1 MEKILGLDLGTT
13 SIGWAYV
20 HEAKEGTDE
29 KSSII
34 RTGVRVIPL
43 STDEQQ
49 DFKKGNTI
57 TINAD
62 RTLKRGMRRNLQRYK
77 QRRAAIIE
85 ILTKIGFI
93 NKNTTLSEDG
103 KTTHSTYELRAK
115 APSEKLSN
123 EDFSRVLLMIN
134 KKRGYKSSRKA
145 NNQEDGQLIDGM
157 AIAKRLHNE
166 KLTPGQLSY
175 SLLKDGKKLLPDY
188 YRSDLQMEFDRIW
201 NFQKQFYPDNLT
213 EKHKEALN
221 GLNKTTTGQYF
232 EKTISTER
240 AENKGKEK
248 KLQEYEWRSKAMR
261 KQLSLPEIAY
271 TLTEI
276 NNQINQSS
284 GYLGAISDRS
294 KELYFNNLTVGQF
307 QYNQLKCDPHTS
319 LKNQVFYRQDY
330 MDEFDAIWQQ
340 QSKHYPELTETVRNE
355 LRDVSIFYQRR
366 LKSQKGLINI
376 CEFESVERNVTIDGI
391 VKQKLIGPRV
401 APKSSPIFQQAKVW
415 QNINAIIVSQQA
427 DEKEKYSLEEETK
440 ELLFAELNIV
450 DSWSEK
456 QFLNWLFKD
465 SKNKAKDWKVNFEKL
480 EGNRTQST
488 LFSVYRKIADLEGY
502 AGIDYKKPS
511 KEVLGA
517 LKICFREI
525 GIDSNLFDIDFELKG
540 DDFSKQSAYQLWH
553 LLYSYEDDSSPTG
566 NESLIRKLQVN
577 FGFKKEHAQLLATV
591 TFQQD
596 YGNLSVR
603 ALRKIYPYLEE
614 GKMYDEACDL
624 AGYNH
629 SHSITS
635 EENKN
640 RELQDRLEILKKNS
654 LRNPVVEKILNQ
666 MINVVNAI
674 LDDPEMGRPDEIRVE
689 LARELKKTAKQRK
702 EMTQAIGKSTSEHIT
717 FREKIKKEFGLP
729 YVSRKDLIKY
739 KLYLEL
745 KAVGFKTLYSG
756 TYIKP
761 EELFTNKFDVEHII
775 PQSVLFDDSFSNKT
789 LELRDYN
796 LEKGNETAFDYCE
809 RKGWSEDFNIR
820 VQDVFTQKGIR
831 YGKLKKLL
839 MPKSDV
845 PDGFLNRDLGNSA
858 YIAKKAAQ
866 ILKNIVYDVHATSGS
881 ITAKLRSDWELINV
895 LQELTWDKYRTLGL
909 TYYDYNKDGKAL
921 PRIKDWT
928 KRNDHRHHAMDAI
941 TVAFTKPAFVQYL
954 NNMNADSEK
963 NPIIYGIKEKYT
975 YRDTEGGRKFKKP
988 FDNIREEAKKQLA
1001 FILVSHKAKNKVVSL
1016 NKNKIKI
1023 KGKGKHKTKIELT
1036 PRGQL
1041 HKETIYGK
1049 SQFYEVNEEKIS
1061 AKFDKQKIAT
1071 VTKPVF
1077 RKALL
1082 ERLEAF
1088 DNDPKKAFSGKNS
1101 LTKNPIFINGSD
1113 ENVPDKVKTQTLQ
1126 SQFTIRKEITPDLKV
1141 DKVVDEGVKRIL
1153 ENRLKEFSGKPK
1165 EAFANLDEN
1174 PIWLNEEK
1182 GIKIKRATITGVS
1195 NAEPLHY
1202 AKDLNGN
1209 KVFDKEEKEIPVDY
1223 VSTGNNHHVAIY
1235 RDDKGNLQE
1244 EVVSF
1249 YEAVIR
1255 KNLGQP
1261 IIKKNHEKEW
1271 TFLFTMKQNEMFIF
1285 PKDDFNPEEID
1296 LLDANNKSVI
1306 GLNLFRVQ
1314 KISTKNYVFNH
1325 HLETEAVGA
1334 DTFKNKKEL
1343 SDVTYRFYQSEKYLD
1358 GAVKVRL
1365 NHLGNIVH
1373 IGEY

>member
-1 MEKILGLDLGTT
+1 MKRILGLDLGTT
-13 SIGWAYV
+13 SIGWAFV
-20 HEAKEGTDE
+20 NEADNDDE
-29 KSSII
+29 ESSII
-34 RTGVRVIPL
+34 GIGVRVMPL

-77 QRRAAIIE
+77 QRRKAVIE

-93 NKNTTLSEDG
+93 NLHTTLSEDE
-103 KTTHSTYELRAK
+103 KAMHSTYELRAK
-115 APSEKLSN
+115 APSEKLSK
-123 EDFSRVLLMIN
+123 EDFARVILMIN

-175 SLLKDGKKLLPDY
+175 NLLKEGRKLLPDY
-188 YRSDLQMEFDRIW
+188 YRSDLQNEFAEIW
-201 NFQKQFYPDNLT
+201 NFQKQFYPDSLT
-213 EKHKEALN
+213 EKHKEALR
-221 GLNKTTTGQYF
+221 GLNKTITGQYF
-232 EKTISTER
+232 EKTIGTER

-248 KLQEYEWRSKAMR
+248 KLREYEWRSKALTE
-261 KQLSLPEIAY
+261 QLPLEQIAY
-271 TLTEI
+271 ILTEI

-294 KELYFNNLTVGQF
+294 KELFFNNLTVDQF
-307 QYNQLKCDPHTS
+307 QYNQLKANPHTS

-330 MDEFDAIWQQ
+330 MDEFDVIWKQQ
-340 QSKHYPELTETVRNE
+340 TKHYPELTETVRKE

-376 CEFESVERNVTIDGI
+376 CEFEGIERNVTIDGI
-391 VKQKLIGPRV
+391 VKKKLVGPRV
-401 APKSSPIFQQAKVW
+401 APKSSPVFQQAKVW
-415 QNINAIIVSQQA
+415 QNINAIKLTN
-427 DEKEKYSLEEETK
+427 EKSKEETFLD
-440 ELLFAELNIV
+440 EDLRESLFEVLNV
-450 DSWSEK
+450 NEEWTEK
-456 QFLNWLFKD
+456 QFLSWLANNSDLKG
-465 SKNKAKDWKVNFEKL
+465 KDWKVNFDKL
-480 EGNRTQST
+480 PGNRTQAA
-488 LFSVYRKIADLEGY
+488 FFVAYEKIAQQEGW
-502 AGIDYKKPS
+502 DTLDFKNPNRS
-511 KEVLGA
+511 LVED

-525 GIDSNLFDIDFELKG
+525 GIESNLFDIDFELKG
-540 DDFSKQSAYQLWH
+540 DDFSKQAAYQLWH

-566 NESLIRKLQVN
+566 TESLIQKLQDN
-577 FGFKKEHAQLLATV
+577 YGFKKEHAQLLATV

-603 ALRKIYPYLEE
+603 ALRKIYPFLEE
-614 GKMYDEACDL
+614 GKMYNEACEL

-635 EENKN
+635 EENEN
-640 RELQDRLEILKKNS
+640 RQLQDRLEILKKNS

-666 MINVVNAI
+666 MINMVNAI
-674 LDDPEMGRPDEIRVE
+674 LEDPHMGRPDEIRVE

-702 EMTQAIGKSTSEHIT
+702 EMTQAIGKATADHIA

-745 KAVGFKTLYSG
+745 KSVGFKTLYSG

-789 LELRDYN
+789 LELRDVN
-796 LEKGNETAFDYCE
+796 LEKGNETAFDYCG
-809 RKGWSEDFNIR
+809 RKGWFEDFNSR

-839 MPKSDV
+839 MSKSDI
-845 PDGFLNRDLGNSA
+845 PEGFLNRDLGNSA
-858 YIAKKAAQ
+858 YIAKKAFA
-866 ILKNIVYDVHATSGS
+866 ILQPITRKVGATSGS

-895 LQELTWDKYRTLGL
+895 LQELNWDKYKALGL
-909 TYYDYNKDGKAL
+909 TYYDYNKNGKAL

-941 TVAFTKPAFVQYL
+941 TVAFTKPEFVNYL
-954 NNMNADSEK
+954 NNMNAKSEK
-963 NPIIYGIKEKYT
+963 SGEIYGIEKKYT
-975 YRDTEGGRKFKKP
+975 YREGEGGRKFKKP
-988 FDNIREEAKKQLA
+988 FEDIREEAKKHLSA
-1001 FILVSHKAKNKVVSL
+1001 ILVSHKAKNKVVTL
-1016 NKNKIKI
+1016 NKNKIRI
-1023 KGKGKHKTKIELT
+1023 KGKGKYKIKTELT

-1041 HKETIYGK
+1041 HKETIYGQSHYYK
-1049 SQFYEVNEEKIS
+1049 VKEEKIN
-1061 AKFDKQKIAT
+1061 AKFDAQKIAE
-1071 VTKPVF
+1071 VTKPAY
-1077 RKALL
+1077 REALL
-1082 ERLEAF
+1082 KRLYAF

-1101 LTKNPIFINGSD
+1101 LIKNPIFINGPD
-1113 ENVPDKVKTQTLQ
+1113 ENVPDKIKTQTLQ

-1153 ENRLKEFSGKPK
+1153 QERLGEFNGKPK

-1174 PIWLNEEK
+1174 PIWLNKVK
-1182 GIKIKRATITGVS
+1182 GISIKRVTITGVS

-1209 KVFDKEEKEIPVDY
+1209 KIFDSEKKEIPTDY

-1235 RDDKGNLQE
+1235 RDDKGSLQE

-1255 KNLGQP
+1255 KNLDQP
-1261 IIKKNHEKEW
+1261 IIKKNHEKGW
-1271 TFLFTMKQNEMFIF
+1271 TFLFTMKQNEMFVF

-1296 LLDANNKSVI
+1296 LLDANNQSVI
-1306 GLNLFRVQ
+1306 SKNLFRVQ

-1343 SDVTYRFYQSEKYLD
+1343 SSITYQFIRTEKYLE
-1358 GAVKVRL
+1358 GVVKVRL

-1373 IGEY
+1373 VGEY

>member
-1 MEKILGLDLGTT
+1 MKRILGLDLGTT
-13 SIGWAYV
+13 SIGWAFV
-20 HEAKEGTDE
+20 NEAENDKET
-29 KSSII
+29 SSII

-62 RTLKRGMRRNLQRYK
+62 RTLKRGMRRNLQRFK
-77 QRRAAIIE
+77 QRRAAVID

-93 NKNTTLSEDG
+93 DEYTTLAEDKKG
-103 KTTHSTYELRAK
+103 THSAYELRAK
-115 APSEKLSN
+115 APLKKLTKV
-123 EDFSRVLLMIN
+123 EFARVLLMIN

-145 NNQEDGQLIDGM
+145 NNQEEGQLIDGM
-157 AIAKRLHNE
+157 AVAKRLHNE

-175 SLLKDGKKLLPDY
+175 NLLEEGKKMLPDY
-188 YRSDLQMEFDRIW
+188 YRSDLQNEFEEIW
-201 NFQKQFYPDNLT
+201 NFQKQFYPNSLT
-213 EKHKEALN
+213 EKHKEALY
-221 GLNKTTTGQYF
+221 GLNKKNTGQYF
-232 EKTISTER
+232 EKTIGTER

-248 KLQEYEWRSKAMR
+248 KLREYEWRVKALR
-261 KQLSLPEIAY
+261 EQLPLEQIAY
-271 TLTEI
+271 VLTEI
-276 NNQINQSS
+276 NNQINHSS

-307 QYNQLKCDPHTS
+307 QFNQLKANPHAL

-330 MDEFDAIWQQ
+330 IDEFDAIWKQ
-340 QSKHYPELTETVRNE
+340 QSKHYPELNETVRKE

-376 CEFESVERNVTIDGI
+376 CEFEGLERSITIDGV
-391 VKQKLIGPRV
+391 VKKKFVGPRV
-401 APKSSPIFQQAKVW
+401 APKSSPVFQQAKVW
-415 QNINAIIVSQQA
+415 QNINAIKLTNAKSKEVTVLDEDLRESLFEILNVSKGWT
-427 DEKEKYSLEEETK
+427 D
-440 ELLFAELNIV
+440 
-450 DSWSEK
+450 K
-456 QFLNWLFKD
+456 QFLSWL
-465 SKNKAKDWKVNFEKL
+465 SKNSDLKGKDWKVNFNKL
-480 EGNRTQST
+480 QGNRTQAA
-488 LFSVYRKIADLEGY
+488 LFLVYEKIAQQEGW
-502 AGIDYKKPS
+502 DTLDFKNLDS
-511 KEVLGA
+511 SLVEN
-517 LKICFREI
+517 LKICFRQM
-525 GIDSNLFDIDFELKG
+525 GIESDLFDINFELNG
-540 DDFSKQSAYQLWH
+540 NDFSKQPIYSLWH
-553 LLYSYEDDSSPTG
+553 LLYSYEDDSSVTG
-566 NESLIRKLQVN
+566 TESLIQKLQDN
-577 FGFKKEHAQLLATV
+577 FGFKQEHALLLSKV

-603 ALRKIYPYLEE
+603 ALRKIYPFLEE
-614 GKMYDEACDL
+614 GKMYDQACQL
-624 AGYNH
+624 AGYNN
-629 SHSITS
+629 SNSISS

-640 RELQDRLEILKKNS
+640 RKLQDRLEILKKNS

-666 MINVVNAI
+666 MINVINSI

-702 EMTQAIGKSTSEHIT
+702 EMTQAIGKATSDHIA
-717 FREKIKKEFGLP
+717 FREKIKKEFGLS

-739 KLYLEL
+739 KLYIEL
-745 KAVGFKTLYSG
+745 KSVGFKTLYSG

-789 LELRDYN
+789 LELRDVN

-809 RKGWSEDFNIR
+809 RKGWSEEFNLR

-831 YGKLKKLL
+831 YGKLKNLL
-839 MPKSDV
+839 MPKNEI
-845 PDGFLNRDLGNSA
+845 PEGFLNRDLGNSA
-858 YIAKKAAQ
+858 YIAKKASV
-866 ILKNIVYDVHATSGS
+866 ILQSITKKVSATSGS

-895 LQELTWDKYRTLGL
+895 LRELNWEKYNALGFM
-909 TYYDYNKDGKAL
+909 YYDYNKNGKAL

-954 NNMNADSEK
+954 NNMNAKSEK
-963 NPIIYGIKEKYT
+963 GGEIYGIEKKYT
-975 YRDTEGGRKFKKP
+975 YRNGEGGRKFVKP
-988 FDNIREEAKKQLA
+988 FENIREVAKNHLA
-1001 FILVSHKAKNKVVSL
+1001 TILVSHKAKNKVVTL

-1023 KGKGKHKTKIELT
+1023 KGKDNYKVKTELT

-1049 SQFYEVNEEKIS
+1049 SNSYEVKEEKIN
-1061 AKFDKQKIAT
+1061 AKFDVKKIAT
-1071 VTKPVF
+1071 VTKPAF

-1088 DNDPKKAFSGKNS
+1088 ENDPKKAFSGKNS
-1101 LTKNPIFINGSD
+1101 LAKNPIFIDGSE
-1113 ENVPDKVKTQTLQ
+1113 ENVPDVVKTKTLQ
-1126 SQFTIRKEITPDLKV
+1126 SQFTIRKEITPELKV
-1141 DKVVDEGVKRIL
+1141 DKIVDEGVKRIL
-1153 ENRLKEFSGKPK
+1153 KERLKKFKGKPK
-1165 EAFANLDEN
+1165 EAFANLDDN
-1174 PIWLNEEK
+1174 PIWLNEK
-1182 GIKIKRATITGVS
+1182 MGIKIKRATITAVS

-1209 KVFDKEEKEIPVDY
+1209 MLFDNEEKEIPVDY

-1255 KNLGQP
+1255 INSDQP
-1261 IIKKNHEKEW
+1261 VIKRNHEKGW
-1271 TFLFTMKQNEMFIF
+1271 KFQFTMKQNEMFVF

-1296 LLDANNKSVI
+1296 LLEIGNRGVI
-1306 GLNLFRVQ
+1306 SENLFRVQ

-1334 DTFKNKKEL
+1334 DTFKEKKEL
-1343 SDVTYRFYQSEKYLD
+1343 AAITYQFIRTEKHLE
-1358 GAVKVRL
+1358 GVVKVRL

-1373 IGEY
+1373 VGEY

>member
-1 MEKILGLDLGTT
+1 MKRILGLDLGTT
-13 SIGWAYV
+13 SIGWAFV
-20 HEAKEGTDE
+20 NEAENDNE

-77 QRRAAIIE
+77 QRRETVIE
-85 ILTKIGFI
+85 MLTKISFI
-93 NKNTTLSEDG
+93 NEYTTLSEDERA
-103 KTTHSTYELRAK
+103 THSTYELRAK
-115 APSEKLSN
+115 APSEKLSK
-123 EDFSRVLLMIN
+123 EDFARVLLMIN

-145 NNQEDGQLIDGM
+145 NNQEEGQLIDGM
-157 AIAKRLHNE
+157 AIAKRLHDG

-175 SLLKDGKKLLPDY
+175 GLLKEDQKLLPDY
-188 YRSDLQMEFDRIW
+188 YRSDLQNEFEEIW
-201 NFQKQFYPDNLT
+201 NFQKQFYTDSLT

-232 EKTISTER
+232 EKTIGTER

-248 KLQEYEWRSKAMR
+248 KLREYEWRSKALIE
-261 KQLSLPEIAY
+261 QLPLSEVAY
-271 TLTEI
+271 ILTEI

-294 KELYFNNLTVGQF
+294 KELFFNNLTVGQF
-307 QYNQLKCDPHTS
+307 QYAQLKADPHAS
-319 LKNQVFYRQDY
+319 LKNQVFCRQDY
-330 MDEFDAIWQQ
+330 MDEFDAIWEQQ
-340 QSKHYPELTETVRNE
+340 AKHYPELTESLKKE
-355 LRDVSIFYQRR
+355 LRDVTIFYQRR
-366 LKSQKGLINI
+366 LKSQKGLISI
-376 CEFESVERNVTIDGI
+376 CEFEGVERNVTIDGI
-391 VKQKLIGPRV
+391 VKKKLVGPRV
-401 APKSSPIFQQAKVW
+401 APKSSPVFQQAKVW
-415 QNINAIIVSQQA
+415 QNINAIRLTNEKSKEEIFL
-427 DEKEKYSLEEETK
+427 DEDLRQSLFEI
-440 ELLFAELNIV
+440 LNV
-450 DSWSEK
+450 NDGWTDK
-456 QFLNWLFKD
+456 QFLSWLA
-465 SKNKAKDWKVNFEKL
+465 KNSDLKGKDWKVNFDKL
-480 EGNRTQST
+480 QGNRTQAA
-488 LFSVYRKIADLEGY
+488 LFLAYEKIAQQEGWDTLDFKNS
-502 AGIDYKKPS
+502 GRSLVDD
-511 KEVLGA
+511 

-525 GIDSNLFDIDFELKG
+525 GIESNLFEIDFELNG
-540 DDFSKQSAYQLWH
+540 NDFSKQPAYQLWH

-566 NESLIRKLQVN
+566 TESLTQILQNN
-577 FGFKKEHAQLLATV
+577 FGFKKGHAQLLAGV

-603 ALRKIYPYLEE
+603 ALRKIYPFLEE
-614 GKMYDEACDL
+614 GKMYDEACEL

-629 SHSITS
+629 SHSVTS
-635 EENKN
+635 DENKN
-640 RELQDRLEILKKNS
+640 RELRDRLEILKKNS

-674 LDDPEMGRPDEIRVE
+674 LDNPEMGRPDEIRVE

-702 EMTQAIGKSTSEHIT
+702 EMTQAIGKATSDHIA

-745 KAVGFKTLYSG
+745 KSVGFKTLYSG

-809 RKGWSEDFNIR
+809 RKGWSEDFNSR
-820 VQDVFTQKGIR
+820 VQDVFSQKGIR

-866 ILKNIVYDVHATSGS
+866 ILKGIVCNVNATSGS

-895 LQELTWDKYRTLGL
+895 LQELNWDKYKALGL
-909 TYYDYNKDGKAL
+909 TYYDYNKNGKAL

-941 TVAFTKPAFVQYL
+941 TVAFTKPVFVQYL

-963 NPIIYGIKEKYT
+963 TPMIYGIKKKYT
-975 YRDTEGGRKFKKP
+975 YRDSEGGRKFKKP
-988 FDNIREEAKKQLA
+988 FEDIREEAKKHLA
-1001 FILVSHKAKNKVVSL
+1001 AILVSHKAKNKVVTL

-1023 KGKGKHKTKIELT
+1023 KGKGKYKTKIELT

-1049 SQFYEVNEEKIS
+1049 SHYYVVKEEKIN
-1061 AKFDKQKIAT
+1061 AKFDAKKIGE
-1071 VTKPVF
+1071 VTKPAY
-1077 RKALL
+1077 REALL
-1082 ERLEAF
+1082 KRLKIS

-1101 LTKNPIFINGSD
+1101 LTKNPIFIDGSD

-1126 SQFTIRKEITPDLKV
+1126 SQFTIRKQITPDLKV
-1141 DKVVDEGVKRIL
+1141 DKVIDEGVKRIL
-1153 ENRLKEFSGKPK
+1153 QDRLKEFNGKHK
-1165 EAFANLDEN
+1165 EAFSNLDDN
-1174 PIWLNEEK
+1174 PIWLNKEK
-1182 GIKIKRATITGVS
+1182 GIKIKRATITGVR
-1195 NAEPLHY
+1195 NAEALHE
-1202 AKDLNGN
+1202 ARDHFGRLIKDVQGN
-1209 KVFDKEEKEIPVDY
+1209 EVPTDY
-1223 VSTGNNHHVAIY
+1223 VELGNNHHIAIY
-1235 RDDKGNLQE
+1235 EGPKGELE
-1244 EVVSF
+1244 EDAVSF
-1249 YEAVIR
+1249 YQAVVR
-1255 KNLGQP
+1255 KNNENEIISSNNDKGWP
-1261 IIKKNHEKEW
+1261 IK
-1271 TFLFTMKQNEMFIF
+1271 FTMKQNEIF
-1285 PKDDFNPEEID
+1285 VFPDDEFDPSEID
-1296 LLDANNKSVI
+1296 LKDPSQKELI
-1306 GLNLFRVQ
+1306 GKHLFRVQ
-1314 KISTKNYVFNH
+1314 SISSRYYIFRH
-1325 HLETEAVGA
+1325 HLETIVANG
-1334 DTFKNKKEL
+1334 DTFKNQKMLRGK
-1343 SDVTYRFYQSEKYLD
+1343 TFQFIRTEKYLK
-1358 GAVKVRL
+1358 GIIKVRL

-1373 IGEY
+1373 VGEY